1 MLVVSLLLAY
11 LVGSVPF
18 AWLLARRWGVPD
30 LHAAGSGNIGAT
42 NVIRVAGTTAG
53 LLVALLDISKGAAG
67 VWLARRLGGSNA
79 TSAAAGVAAI
89 LGHVYPVWLQFRGGK
104 GVATAT
110 GAFAVLT
117 PTALAPAVAVFV
129 AAVWLT
135 KYISLGSVL
144 AAISLPAWAYFL
156 GSPHPFVAASAVA
169 ALLIV
174 FRHRSNLSR
183 VLSGTE
189 RRLGA
194 RS

>member
-1 MLVVSLLLAY
+1 VPAASVALAY

-18 AWLLARRWGVPD
+18 AWLLARWWGVTD
-30 LHAAGSGNIGAT
+30 LHAVGSGNLGAT
-42 NVIRVAGTTAG
+42 NVLRTAGTTAG
-53 LLVALLDISKGAAG
+53 VLVALLDIAKGAAG
-67 VWLARRLGGSNA
+67 VWIARRLGGSNA

-89 LGHVYPVWLQFRGGK
+89 LGHVYPVWLHFRGGK

-117 PTALAPAVAVFV
+117 PLALAPAVLVF
-129 AAVWLT
+129 AAVVSVT

-144 AAISLPAWAYFL
+144 AAVTLPASAYVL
-156 GSPHPFVAASAVA
+156 DSPRSSVVASVVA

-174 FRHRSNLSR
+174 FRHRSNLAR
-183 VLSGTE
+183 LVSGTE